1 MSAARDIY
9 FEIVPEYSDPD
20 TYVRYTI
27 SNGFCRA
34 SLQIYADPYALAYV
48 ATKLIEEPFVEVSD
62 PTHDFTI
69 TDEYCMNIEFDVVPA
84 CKPEERI
91 FQVLIVNTDVD
102 HPYRTQI
109 QIVLNKSDAKDLS
122 DELARWVQNTDRYMI
137 WKK

>member
-34 SLQIYADPYALAYV
+34 SLQIYADPYAMAYV
-48 ATKLIEEPFVEVSD
+48 ADKLIEEPFVEDSD
-62 PTHDFTI
+62 RIHDFAI
-69 TDEYCMNIEFDVVPA
+69 TDKYCMNIEFDVVA
-84 CKPEERI
+84 AYKPEERI
-91 FQVLIVNTDVD
+91 FQVLIVNTEVD

-122 DELARWVQNTDRYMI
+122 DELARWVQNTDSYFI